1 MLRRLDAAEA
11 QQASKIYTR
20 SALTYKVSIL
30 FGFDYS
36 SKCINKPIIIGAIM
50 AVGNTAIPETVYA
63 IEGIKLSAVAAG
75 VRYKDRDDL
84 VVIEIAPEA
93 TTAIV
98 TTKNAFCA
106 APVRVLREHFAE
118 ASPRYLVTNT
128 GNANAGTGNDGKR
141 RAHDI
146 CAALADK
153 AGVDITT
160 VLPFSTGVIG
170 EPLNSDAVIKGLD
183 KALAQLAPD
192 NWLLAANGIRTTDT
206 LPKLASQKVEIHDSN
221 NDNSVCY
228 HVTGISKGSGM
239 IRPNMATML
248 GYVATDANI
257 TADLL
262 QEMLVA
268 INEQSFN
275 RITVDGDT
283 STNDCC
289 VLIATGKARSDI
301 IDSPEH
307 PHYQPLFEAL
317 TEVFVRLAQL
327 IVRDGEGATK
337 FITIKVTGGLNT
349 EECCNVAYA
358 IAHSPL
364 VKTAFFASDANW
376 GRILAAVGY
385 AGVPDLDTDQI
396 DVFLDEVQICQ
407 NGVVAPDYTE
417 AAGKDVMSRAEI
429 TIHIDLAR
437 GSASDT
443 VYTCDLSYDYVKI
456 NADYRS

>member
-1 MLRRLDAAEA
+1 
-11 QQASKIYTR
+11 
-20 SALTYKVSIL
+20 
-30 FGFDYS
+30 
-36 SKCINKPIIIGAIM
+36 M
-50 AVGNTAIPETVYA
+50 AVGNVAVPETIYP
-63 IEGIKLSAVAAG
+63 IEGIKLSATAAG

-84 VVIEIAPEA
+84 VIIEIAADAA
-93 TTAIV
+93 TAVV

-106 APVRVLREHFAE
+106 APVRILREHIAK

-128 GNANAGTGNDGKR
+128 GNANAGTGADGKR
-141 RAHDI
+141 RAADI
-146 CAALADK
+146 CMALAAK
-153 AGVDITT
+153 AGVDSNT

-170 EPLNSDAVIKGLD
+170 EPLNSEAIIAGLD
-183 KALAQLAPD
+183 NALANLAPD
-192 NWLLAANGIRTTDT
+192 NWLAAANGIRTTDT
-206 LPKLASQKVEIHDSN
+206 IPKLASKKVDVAGS
-221 NDNSVCY
+221 SY
-228 HVTGISKGSGM
+228 HITGMSKGSGM

-257 TADLL
+257 AADLL
-262 QEMLVA
+262 QEMLNA

-289 VLIATGKARSDI
+289 VLIATGAAGSDV

-307 PHYQPLFEAL
+307 PHYQPMFEAL
-317 TEVFVRLAQL
+317 VEVFIRLAQL

-337 FITIKVTGGLNT
+337 FMTVKVTGGKT
-349 EECCNVAYA
+349 TQECCDVAYA
-358 IAHSPL
+358 VAHSPL

-385 AGVPDLDTDQI
+385 AGVEDLDTEQV
-396 DVFLDEVQICQ
+396 DVYLDEVMICQ
-407 NGVVAPDYTE
+407 NGGVAPNYTE
-417 AAGKDVMSRAEI
+417 EAGKTVMSRPEI

-437 GSASDT
+437 GEAHDT

>member
-1 MLRRLDAAEA
+1 
-11 QQASKIYTR
+11 
-20 SALTYKVSIL
+20 
-30 FGFDYS
+30 
-36 SKCINKPIIIGAIM
+36 M
-50 AVGNTAIPETVYA
+50 AVGNVAVPETIYA
-63 IEGIKLSAVAAG
+63 IDGIRLSTVAAG
-75 VRYKDRDDL
+75 VRYPDRDDL
-84 VVIEIAPEA
+84 VVIEIAESAA
-93 TTAIV
+93 TAVV

-106 APVRVLREHFAE
+106 APVRVLRAHFAE
-118 ASPRYLVTNT
+118 AAPRYLVINT
-128 GNANAGTGNDGKR
+128 GNANAGTGADGLKR
-141 RAHDI
+141 AEAI
-146 CAALADK
+146 CMALADK
-153 AGVDITT
+153 VGVNANT

-170 EPLNSDAVIKGLD
+170 EPLNSDAVIAGLD
-183 KALAQLAPD
+183 SAVSNLGADSWLA
-192 NWLLAANGIRTTDT
+192 AANGIRTTDT
-206 LPKLASQKVEIHDSN
+206 IPKVASQKI
-221 NDNSVCY
+221 SVAGTDY

-257 TADLL
+257 APDLL
-262 QEMLVA
+262 QEMLTA

-289 VLIATGKARSDI
+289 VLIATGKADVSV

-307 PHYQPLFEAL
+307 PHYQPLFAAL
-317 TEVFVRLAQL
+317 TDVFVRLAQL

-337 FITIKVTGGLNT
+337 FITVKVTGGKT
-349 EECCNVAYA
+349 TQECCAVAYA
-358 IAHSPL
+358 VAHSPL

-385 AGVPDLDTDQI
+385 AGVEDLDTEQ
-396 DVFLDEVQICQ
+396 VNVSLNEVMICQ
-407 NGVVAPDYTE
+407 NGSVAPDYTE
-417 AAGKDVMSRAEI
+417 AAGNTVMSRPEI

-437 GSASDT
+437 GDASDT

>member
-1 MLRRLDAAEA
+1 
-11 QQASKIYTR
+11 
-20 SALTYKVSIL
+20 
-30 FGFDYS
+30 
-36 SKCINKPIIIGAIM
+36 M
-50 AVGNTAIPETVYA
+50 AVGNVAVPETIYP
-63 IEGIKLSAVAAG
+63 IKGIKLSATAAG

-84 VVIEIAPEA
+84 VIIEIAADA
-93 TTAIV
+93 TAAVV

-106 APVRVLREHFAE
+106 APVRVLREHFAKV
-118 ASPRYLVTNT
+118 APRYLVTNT
-128 GNANAGTGNDGKR
+128 GNANAGTGTDGKR
-141 RAHDI
+141 RATDI
-146 CAALADK
+146 CAALAAK
-153 AGVDITT
+153 AGVDIYS

-170 EPLNSDAVIKGLD
+170 EPLNSEAIIAGLD
-183 KALAQLAPD
+183 NALATLAPD
-192 NWLLAANGIRTTDT
+192 NWLAAANGIRTTDT
-206 LPKLASQKVEIHDSN
+206 IPKLASKKVDVAGS
-221 NDNSVCY
+221 CY
-228 HVTGISKGSGM
+228 HITGMSKGSGM

-257 TADLL
+257 AADLL
-262 QEMLVA
+262 QEMLSA

-289 VLIATGKARSDI
+289 VLIATGAASSDV

-307 PHYQPLFEAL
+307 PHYKSIFEAL

-337 FITIKVTGGLNT
+337 FMTVKVTGGKT
-349 EECCNVAYA
+349 TQECCDVAYA
-358 IAHSPL
+358 VAHSPL

-385 AGVPDLDTDQI
+385 AGIENLDTEQV
-396 DVFLDEVQICQ
+396 DVYLDEVMICQ
-407 NGVVAPDYTE
+407 NGEVAPSYTE
-417 AAGKDVMSRAEI
+417 EAGNNVMSRPEI

-437 GSASDT
+437 GDASDT

>member
-1 MLRRLDAAEA
+1 
-11 QQASKIYTR
+11 
-20 SALTYKVSIL
+20 
-30 FGFDYS
+30 
-36 SKCINKPIIIGAIM
+36 M
-50 AVGNTAIPETVYA
+50 AVGNIAIPETIHA
-63 IEGIKLSAVAAG
+63 IDGITLSATAAG

-84 VVIEIAPEA
+84 VVIKLSDSASVA
-93 TTAIV
+93 VV

-106 APVRVLREHFAE
+106 APVRVLRDHFVSAN
-118 ASPRYLVTNT
+118 PRYLVINT
-128 GNANAGTGNDGKR
+128 GNANAGTGADGLR
-141 RAHDI
+141 RAKDI
-146 CAALADK
+146 CAALAEK
-153 AGVDITT
+153 AGVDSSA

-170 EPLNSDAVIKGLD
+170 ESLNSEAVIAGLD
-183 KALAQLAPD
+183 QALAALGADQWLA
-192 NWLLAANGIRTTDT
+192 AANGIRTTDT
-206 LPKLASQKVEIHDSN
+206 IPKIASQQVDAAGTT
-221 NDNSVCY
+221 Y

-257 TADLL
+257 KADLL
-262 QEMLVA
+262 QEMLSQ

-289 VLIATGKARSDI
+289 VLIATGKASADI
-301 IDSPEH
+301 IDSPQH
-307 PHYQPLFEAL
+307 PHYPALFEAIKA
-317 TEVFVRLAQL
+317 VFMRLAQL

-337 FITIKVTGGLNT
+337 FITVKVTGGKT
-349 EECCNVAYA
+349 TTECCDVAYA
-358 IAHSPL
+358 VAHSPL

-385 AGVPDLDTDQI
+385 AGVEDLDTEQ
-396 DVFLDEVQICQ
+396 VSVSLNEVMICK
-407 NGVVAPDYTE
+407 NGMVAPDYTE
-417 AAGKDVMSRAEI
+417 AAGSAVMSRPEI

-437 GSASDT
+437 GSAHDT